1 MTLYLVQTALVS
13 AKRVAWHRSLGTIAF
28 CLPPIMLV
36 LGTITAID
44 GLRRG
49 ITIGPLPSDVSMAI
63 PLLGMVLFAILIT
76 AAWRTRRKPD
86 SHKRYIL
93 YATIGLCDA
102 ALGRFP
108 WRQIGLTP
116 GGGAVLALGIVLLIP
131 LAYDLISLY
140 RIHRASLWAAPLAF
154 ALGAFS
160 APIGMTPVW
169 HGFAA
174 FLAHYI
180 AP

>member
-93 YATIGLCDA
+93 YATIGL
-102 ALGRFP
+102 
-108 WRQIGLTP
+108 TP